1 MDKVN
6 KDLRKRNSIKLPAPS
21 SVKLNTVAQDQ
32 KEIINLNV
40 RGTSF
45 ATCKRT
51 LTSKPNLLAKL
62 FLNNS
67 PLSPSTEPIFLDREP
82 EVFRQFL
89 FFLRTG
95 TLLSIAKNELISL
108 LTEAKYF
115 DCESLV
121 GEVEMRLRR
130 EIGMSE

>member
-1 MDKVN
+1 MVCGG
-6 KDLRKRNSIKLPAPS
+6 LRWFGVVCGIS
-21 SVKLNTVAQDQ
+21 TVRTLAQDQ

-40 RGTSF
+40 GGTSF

-51 LTSKPNLLAKL
+51 FTSKPNLLAKL

-67 PLSPSTEPIFLDREP
+67 PLSPCTEPIFLDREP

-95 TLLSIAKNELISL
+95 TLLSNAKNELISL